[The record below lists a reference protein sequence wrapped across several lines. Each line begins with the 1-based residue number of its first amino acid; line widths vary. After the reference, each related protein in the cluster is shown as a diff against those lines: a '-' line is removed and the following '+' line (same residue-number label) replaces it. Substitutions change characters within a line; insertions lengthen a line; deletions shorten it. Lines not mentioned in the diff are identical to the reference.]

1 MKFRLAVKRWF
12 FFILCLGLWFNTQA
26 QFRFKGALGP
36 DWAGQTISLSLI
48 EDPLRSDRV
57 YADQILLQTVVDS
70 LGQFAFSGD
79 FLPPSAR
86 LYRIH
91 ASPCFEHGH
100 QGEQRCRE
108 LEERIFVANNQA
120 ELEFQSYPEGGF
132 LCQGIPPSSDLGLHA
147 QDLRMALP
155 FGDHA
160 GLTETAR
167 SLQFK
172 QWLSEVED
180 FYSNCHDPLLT
191 LYALGDVL
199 DERSEYRSQLQTAGL
214 PFLSALAEKI
224 QSDYPETPYAQSLS
238 KILTTAPA
246 DSFNWYHLGWV
257 LLLLPVLLWYRK
269 GRKKAPS
276 ASIFTDLSTKEQALL
291 ADIAS
296 GMSNKELAESHHISL
311 STVKTHL
318 NNIYRKTGVE
328 NRKELITRI
337 QHGKGG
343 ISTGV

>member
-1 MKFRLAVKRWF
+1 MKFRSAVKRCF
-12 FFILCLGLWFNTQA
+12 FFILCLGMWLNIQA
-26 QFRFKGALGP
+26 QFRFTGSLGP

-48 EDPLRSDRV
+48 ENPLRSDRV
-57 YADQILLQTVVDS
+57 YADQILLQTEVDS

-79 FLPPSAR
+79 FLPTTSR

-100 QGEQRCRE
+100 QGQQRCRE

-132 LCQGIPPSSDLGLHA
+132 LCQGNPPSSDLGLHA

-155 FGDHA
+155 FGDLA
-160 GLTETAR
+160 GLTEMAR
-167 SLQFK
+167 SLQFE

-180 FYSNCHDPLLT
+180 FYSNCQDPLLT

-199 DERSEYRSQLQTAGL
+199 DERSEYRAQLQAAGL
-214 PFLSALAEKI
+214 PFLNTLQEKI
-224 QSDYPETPYAQSLS
+224 QSDYPETPYAGSLS
-238 KILTTAPA
+238 EILVAAPEN
-246 DSFNWYHLGWV
+246 SFPWYHLGWA
-257 LLLLPVLLWYRK
+257 LLLLPVLLWYRR
-269 GRKKAPS
+269 GRKSSP
-276 ASIFTDLSTKEQALL
+276 ASTIFAELSSKEKALL
-291 ADIAS
+291 ADIAT

-328 NRKELITRI
+328 NRKELIAQI
-337 QHGKGG
+337 QRGKSG